1 MRRAIWNPL
10 GMLLTGLLL
19 GAVSRWL
26 DGHTQNLGNI
36 FSQLAIWILLGVLI
50 SIYSRTKKQAMG
62 NMLAFCA
69 GMLLSYYLAAV
80 LTKGVYG
87 GAFILGWTGGACVS
101 PVLAYFAWM
110 TKERGI
116 FPRVISAGIVLASL
130 LSSVILFDGPR
141 VYDLVI
147 DGALVYLLFC
157 KKVER

>member
-1 MRRAIWNPL
+1 M
-10 GMLLTGLLL
+10 
-19 GAVSRWL
+19 
-26 DGHTQNLGNI
+26 
-36 FSQLAIWILLGVLI
+36 
-50 SIYSRTKKQAMG
+50 
-62 NMLAFCA
+62 
-69 GMLLSYYLAAV
+69 
-80 LTKGVYG
+80 
-87 GAFILGWTGGACVS
+87 
-101 PVLAYFAWM
+101 LAYFAWM